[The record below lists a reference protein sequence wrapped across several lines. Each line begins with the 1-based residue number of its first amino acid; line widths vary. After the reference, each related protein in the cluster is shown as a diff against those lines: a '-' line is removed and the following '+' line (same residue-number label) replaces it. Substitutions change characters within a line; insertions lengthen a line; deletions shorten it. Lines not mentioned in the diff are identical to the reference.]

1 VFLLHGFVVNRSS
14 SEMKVSLIMFLTTV
28 SLALALPVPDESQIL
43 DKHQHN
49 PGLLDGLLGGL
60 LRDLDHL
67 LNGATRDVGR
77 LLDDVL
83 SR

>member
-1 VFLLHGFVVNRSS
+1 
-14 SEMKVSLIMFLTTV
+14 
-28 SLALALPVPDESQIL
+28 VPDESQIL